1 MIHTNI
7 YILSALAFF
16 LILILIDFVFLN
28 FFGAFV
34 NFSPPLSVLNI
45 SDTVA
50 ERFKPTF
57 LILPSSTISSIIVN
71 GDDVCFPIMDISN
84 EALRVLPLTVVGLIV
99 TGLKRLTNF
108 NLILCLLAIF
118 LNNFFFRTTVFGVPS
133 APNAT
138 KLTFLE
144 AAAIGVL
151 PM

>member
-16 LILILIDFVFLN
+16 LILILIDFVFFN

-57 LILPSSTISSIIVN
+57 LILPTSTISSIIVN
-71 GDDVCFPIMDISN
+71 GDDI
-84 EALRVLPLTVVGLIV
+84 
-99 TGLKRLTNF
+99 
-108 NLILCLLAIF
+108 
-118 LNNFFFRTTVFGVPS
+118 
-133 APNAT
+133 
-138 KLTFLE
+138 
-144 AAAIGVL
+144 
-151 PM
+151 